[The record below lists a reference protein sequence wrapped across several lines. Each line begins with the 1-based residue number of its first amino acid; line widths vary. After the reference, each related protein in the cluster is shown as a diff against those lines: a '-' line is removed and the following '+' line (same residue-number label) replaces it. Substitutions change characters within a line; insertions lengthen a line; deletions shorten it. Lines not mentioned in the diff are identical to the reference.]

1 MLKKIV
7 YNRTA
12 VNPAALSVTAEAL
25 DQSKFVQESTSP
37 TEIKLANASSPLG
50 RKEFTR
56 IAVNTVKD
64 MYSSLGIEKSLYLPT
79 RAGVNVHIQDNQL
92 WSLVADDDTCCTDY
106 EALVPISVGITL
118 KAPDNPFV
126 TESDI
131 AARALLRTIQ
141 WFSNGGDT
149 YAVRVGE
156 LLRGVK
162 TPGVLR

>member
-1 MLKKIV
+1 MSKIIG

-12 VNPAALSVTAEAL
+12 GSPAALSVTAETL
-25 DQSKFVQESTSP
+25 DQSKFVVESTTPS
-37 TEIKLANASSPLG
+37 EIRLANATSPLG

-79 RAGVNVHIQDNQL
+79 RAGVNIYIQDNQL
-92 WSLVADDDTCCTDY
+92 WSLTDDTAGSDY
-106 EALVPISVGITL
+106 EALVPISVGITV

-126 TESDI
+126 TNSDV
-131 AARALLRTIQ
+131 AARALLRTLQ
-141 WFSNGGDT
+141 WFGNGGDT
-149 YAVRVGE
+149 YAARMGE

-162 TPGVLR
+162 VPGVLR